1 MHKKIKH
8 PASQRRAQPATS
20 QPAAQASLRQPDSAR
35 ASHQPHQPAPAA
47 PAATIAYTNNLV
59 TVTATSAD
67 PNATLQLN
75 LNGGVFNLLTSGA
88 ASAPQT
94 LKLVPPTNTLTVWVT
109 APDGATSNLYT
120 VNVMLQPSL
129 AAFQMTNKVTTGQNL
144 TLSWPSDHTGWRLQV
159 QTNNLTT
166 GLGSNWFIIF
176 GSTSTNQV
184 VQPISPNNGSVFYRL
199 AY

>member
-1 MHKKIKH
+1 MMGRGTLTWSSTHLRL
-8 PASQRRAQPATS
+8 PAPMRIFTS
-20 QPAAQASLRQPDSAR
+20 LALSPAATL
-35 ASHQPHQPAPAA
+35 APAFA
-47 PAATIAYTNNLV
+47 TNVFTYAATIAYTNNLV

-120 VNVMLQPSL
+120 VNVALQPSL

-144 TLSWPSDHTGWRLQV
+144 TLTWPSDHTGWRLQV

-184 VQPISPNNGSVFYRL
+184 VQPISPNNESVFYRL

>member
-1 MHKKIKH
+1 MRLRQQPLPSWMMGRGTLTWSSTHLRL
-8 PASQRRAQPATS
+8 PAPMRIFTS
-20 QPAAQASLRQPDSAR
+20 LALSPAATL
-35 ASHQPHQPAPAA
+35 APAFA
-47 PAATIAYTNNLV
+47 TNVFTYAATIAYTNNLV

-120 VNVMLQPSL
+120 VNVALQPSL

-144 TLSWPSDHTGWRLQV
+144 TLSWPSDHTGWR
-159 QTNNLTT
+159 
-166 GLGSNWFIIF
+166 
-176 GSTSTNQV
+176 
-184 VQPISPNNGSVFYRL
+184 
-199 AY
+199 